1 MKLPVTPGY
10 APMEARLAAKLPSG
24 EGWLYEPKWDGFR
37 CLVFRAGDEVALRSK
52 AGKPLDRYFP
62 DVVEAVTAIGAER
75 FVLDGEIVVPVE
87 GTLSFDDLLQRIHPA
102 ESRVQTLA
110 RRHPAELIVF
120 DLLVDAEGGDLTGG
134 PLRDRRQALE
144 RFAAQSLPDSPRIH
158 LSPATEDPVAAGRWL
173 ADSAAGLDGVMA
185 KQLDAAYASGDRTAM
200 VKVKRMRTADC
211 VVGGYRTG
219 KDGGIGSLLL
229 GLHDEEGLLHH
240 VGFCSALNAKRRQ
253 EAVER
258 VMPLRGGAGFSG
270 SAPKG
275 SSRWRKEGSGEW
287 EPLEPVL
294 VVEVSYDH
302 FTQGRFRH
310 GTRFERWRPDKAP
323 EQCRLSQVEQESSN
337 AMGML

>member
-1 MKLPVTPGY
+1 MKLPVEPGY

-24 EGWLYEPKWDGFR
+24 DGWLYEPKWDGFR
-37 CLVFRAGDEVALRSK
+37 CLAFRDGDDIDLRSK

-62 DVVEAVTAIGAER
+62 DVVEAVAAIDADR

-87 GTLSFDDLLQRIHPA
+87 GALSFDDLLQRIHPA

-110 RRHPAELIVF
+110 RRHPAEFIVF
-120 DLLVDAEGGDLTGG
+120 DLLVDGEGADLTGR
-134 PLRDRRQALE
+134 PLQERRSALE
-144 RFAAQSLPDSPRIH
+144 HFSAGALEASPRIH
-158 LSPATEDPVAAGRWL
+158 LSPATEDAAAASRWL

-219 KDGGIGSLLL
+219 KDGGLGSLLL
-229 GLHDEEGLLHH
+229 GLHDDQGLLHH

-253 EAVER
+253 EALER
-258 VMPLRGGAGFSG
+258 VTPLRGGVGFSG
-270 SAPKG
+270 NAPQE

-310 GTRFERWRPDKAP
+310 GTRFMRWRPDKAP
-323 EQCRLSQVEQESSN
+323 EQCRLAQVEQEAAN